1 MGWYAL
7 DTIVD
12 LFLSS
17 HFRPL
22 QQRSPGGRRTC
33 FTLFPRPWNETA
45 LTELLSSPLQLTP
58 HTPRFQRWLAMSWT
72 ALLALMLEWDFNAVQ
87 RSNLNQTQLQLAI
100 LLHHQHVTC
109 RISRE
114 CLPVTAYGFA
124 TCMIFLVSSNI
135 FKLSYLYVTSVAF
148 KQPGCASQLSIS
160 SQASQLRILGLQR
173 RGILTSF
180 KTSPVNIDGRRLV
193 FWIRIY

>member
-1 MGWYAL
+1 L
-7 DTIVD
+7 
-12 LFLSS
+12 LFLAASTYPS
-17 HFRPL
+17 YATLPTVVGHVLNRIVGPHARVRL
-22 QQRSPGGRRTC
+22 QCCPT
-33 FTLFPRPWNETA
+33 
-45 LTELLSSPLQLTP
+45 
-58 HTPRFQRWLAMSWT
+58 
-72 ALLALMLEWDFNAVQ
+72 VQ
-87 RSNLNQTQLQLAI
+87 PQPTQLQLAI

-193 FWIRIY
+193 F